1 MSSAETVTLRRLAWA
16 GVEVASGDDRI
27 VIDALKNPADLAGFQ
42 GMPRRPLPGIEAP
55 PGVRTHAFVTHLH
68 PDHCDR
74 LLLAEFAATEGCTV
88 GCHTP
93 IVDALGKMGVAAVA
107 QDMGERRRI
116 GPFTTIPVPSHDW
129 RGDDQVA
136 WIVEAPGLRVI
147 HFGDTIWHGKWWEIA
162 REYGPFDVAF
172 LPIAGVMARREG
184 ITPTNQPATLTPEQA
199 VEAAVVLGASTACAI
214 HYDLFNNPPY
224 YTEQHDVRGRF
235 LRAAAARGI
244 NGIAP
249 GDGKPVPF
257 AAAAAA

>member
-16 GVEVASGDDRI
+16 GVEVAAGDVRI
-27 VIDALKNPADLAGFQ
+27 VIDAIRNTEDLAGFQ
-42 GMPRRPLPGIEAP
+42 GQPRRPLPSIDAA

-74 LLLAEFAATEGCTV
+74 KLLAEVAASDGGSV

-93 IVDALGKMGVAAVA
+93 IVDVLGGMGVTAVP
-107 QDMGERRRI
+107 QEMGERRKI
-116 GPFTTIPVPSHDW
+116 GPFTTIPVASHDW

-147 HFGDTIWHGKWWEIA
+147 HFGDTIWHGMWWSIA
-162 REYGPFDVAF
+162 RDYGPFDVAF

-184 ITPTNQPATLTPEQA
+184 LTPTNQPATLTPEQA
-199 VEAAVVLGASTACAI
+199 VEAAVVLQASTACAI

-235 LRAAAARGI
+235 LRAARARGI
-244 NGIAP
+244 HGIAP
-249 GDGKPVPF
+249 GDGKPVPLAT
-257 AAAAAA
+257 AA